1 MSKKGSFKI
10 TNQEGNKIKSY
21 DVKSKVFELIEE
33 CTELYIKLVG
43 LYEDLGGNSEK
54 FYEEIDVFADSE
66 LPVTDEEI
74 AAIQNEMKKRN

>member
-21 DVKSKVFELIEE
+21 DVKGKVFELIEE
-33 CTELYIKLVG
+33 CTKLYIKLVG